1 MNMGGI
7 PHLDLEVSLKSEAE
21 LKSGALQVLK
31 RVRPGWDQTKIL
43 WRTFTDGITNKLVGG
58 WLETKKE
65 DTVLVRVYGEGTE
78 KIIDRQA
85 EVNNMLKVQSIGCGS
100 QLYATFNNGLCYEF
114 IQGEILSQAMLE
126 DPLVYGE
133 VARTMARM
141 HSVPLDD
148 LEPGLWDRMDKFISL
163 ANPACRPRLVTEF
176 PTKDQMRAEMAEL
189 RKMMDS
195 CSSPVVFSHNDALLG
210 NIVVKRGEERVKV
223 SLIDMEYGGAN
234 YAAYDIANHFV
245 EFVGCEGQL
254 DYERWFPSRAYQRDW
269 VKEYLGDREGAEEM
283 VETTL
288 DSVEKFVL
296 ASHLLWSA
304 WAVIQAENSSIDF
317 DFEDYAIQR
326 IVEYRRWKKC
336 LLEKI

>member
-1 MNMGGI
+1 MEDI
-7 PHLDLEVSLKSEAE
+7 PHLELEVSLESEAE
-21 LKSGALQVLK
+21 LKVGALEVLK
-31 RVRPGWDQTKIL
+31 RVRPAWDQTKIV

-85 EVNNMLKVQSIGCGS
+85 EVNNMLKLQTIGCGS
-100 QLYATFNNGLCYEF
+100 QVYATFNNGLCYEF
-114 IQGEILSQAMLE
+114 IHGEILSQTMLE

-141 HSVPLDD
+141 HSVPLED
-148 LEPGLWDRMDKFISL
+148 LEPGLWHRMEKFISL
-163 ANPACRPRLVTEF
+163 ANPTCRPRLVTEF
-176 PTKDQMRAEMAEL
+176 LTKEQMRAEMAGL
-189 RKMMDS
+189 RKMLDS
-195 CSSPVVFSHNDALLG
+195 CTSPVVFCHNDALLG
-210 NIVVKRGEERVKV
+210 NIVVKREKDRPVKV
-223 SLIDMEYGGAN
+223 SYIDMEYGGAN

-254 DYERWFPSRAYQRDW
+254 DYERWFPSKAYQRDW
-269 VKEYLGDREGAEEM
+269 VRQYLGDREGAEEM

-288 DSVEKFVL
+288 DWVEKFVL
-296 ASHLLWSA
+296 AAHLLWSA

-326 IVEYRRWKKC
+326 IVEFKRWKKC
-336 LLEKI
+336 LLDKM